1 MIGFTARYQRPAG
14 ELFNSGEHQMISQ
27 LPFLTACSPFNAT
40 KSIIEKSR
48 NRSGVPFIVIYR
60 KEKKRREKRKKNM
73 KRSSANDVTLE
84 GLAGR
89 KRRGRGGRGACPLW
103 VFARRVSCFEYVI
116 RDSIKASHNSIYA
129 NRKEF
134 IGHRAA
140 PRQNSETR
148 RTV

>member
-1 MIGFTARYQRPAG
+1 
-14 ELFNSGEHQMISQ
+14 MISQ
-27 LPFLTACSPFNAT
+27 LPFLTACSSFNAT

-89 KRRGRGGRGACPLW
+89 KRRGRGGGVGGACPLW
-103 VFARRVSCFEYVI
+103 VFARFVSRFEYVI